1 MPWFYY
7 GEKPIEETDLNFV
20 KDSIAVKPMNL
31 NIRQQMYL
39 RCKAKVNVGNETGMT
54 LWCAKYSDTYVLGN
68 KFYGP
73 VHGAELNGKPRKD
86 PFKSG
91 NFINKINYLT

>member
-1 MPWFYY
+1 
-7 GEKPIEETDLNFV
+7 
-20 KDSIAVKPMNL
+20 MNL

-54 LWCAKYSDTYVLGN
+54 LWGAKYSDTYVLGN
-68 KFYGP
+68 KFFGP

-91 NFINKINYLT
+91 NFVNKINYLT